1 MSPCLARGC
10 LRTLSNGLLLPP
22 ALPDRLFT
30 YNTAKPLLASSIPAR
45 LAHAIARATSPIR
58 AHRKWA
64 ARRLPSL
71 ILLRVFETESKGR
84 GAGMPALR
92 ERRVWRMC
100 RCTLDCRPRRP
111 AYGMVRS
118 MRLTRR
124 ERWSKRL
131 ATRDSPNGIQNA
143 PGTAAPTPA
152 SWSGPVTGR
161 RPTPANLDHTDYSHR
176 YPCTV
181 ARLNTIRGSQQ
192 SLGLCT
198 WPLPRR
204 VLMNHLQRDNE
215 VRVSHCR
222 SALSPTVQ
230 PRHY

>member
-71 ILLRVFETESKGR
+71 ILLRVFETERKGR

-100 RCTLDCRPRRP
+100 RWTAALVALHTAWCGRCASRGGNAGANGWPPGIHQTEFKTRP
-111 AYGMVRS
+111 ALQLLRQHPGRARS
-118 MRLTRR
+118 LDVGLLLLILTT
-124 ERWSKRL
+124 W
-131 ATRDSPNGIQNA
+131 TTPTGI
-143 PGTAAPTPA
+143 
-152 SWSGPVTGR
+152 
-161 RPTPANLDHTDYSHR
+161 H
-176 YPCTV
+176 
-181 ARLNTIRGSQQ
+181 
-192 SLGLCT
+192 
-198 WPLPRR
+198 
-204 VLMNHLQRDNE
+204 VLLH
-215 VRVSHCR
+215 
-222 SALSPTVQ
+222 A
-230 PRHY
+230 